1 MGSFDMSMTRRTA
14 IAGLAAGTATGGLA
28 TTMAGPADADPIF
41 AAIEE
46 HRRALAAHV
55 AAIDGGVDTDGT
67 AEEELDALEALL
79 RCEPEPTTIGG
90 VVALLDY
97 LGESEDGVETIL
109 STAMVSLA
117 EQSARDFPAALADA
131 LRRLLDG
138 KAA

>member
-14 IAGLAAGTATGGLA
+14 IAGLATGTAAGSLA
-28 TTMAGPADADPIF
+28 TAVAGPAEADPIY

-55 AAIDGGVDTDGT
+55 AAIDGGADTDRYVG
-67 AEEELDALEALL
+67 EELDALEALL
-79 RCEPEPTTIGG
+79 LCEPEPTTIGG

-97 LGESEDGVETIL
+97 LGESDGEETIL
-109 STAMVSLA
+109 SGAMVSLA

-131 LRRLLDG
+131 LRRM
-138 KAA
+138 A